1 MVLRT
6 KSKNLPDFDRP
17 PVIETLLSV
26 QFQKLEQLAIPHF
39 GLLWQRIRATYPDFQ
54 VHPPLNPAFERF
66 GEQSA
71 DRPQISIERLT
82 IERLTTP
89 PIRCWFIAD
98 EGRKLLQIQND
109 RFIHN
114 WRKVKIDD
122 EYPRY
127 KTVRRTF
134 EAEWENFCEFLN
146 SENLGIPQPNQ
157 CEVTY
162 VNHIECDD
170 NSGRSIG
177 PREMFPSWTSDT
189 SDDFLPDPD
198 TVRCTASYEIPNRQG
213 RLHIEFKPAIRRSDS
228 KRIILLTLT
237 ARGAPGSSKIAD
249 VLAWFDLGRE
259 WIVRGFT
266 AFTSNK
272 MHNEWGRR

>member
-1 MVLRT
+1 MVLGT
-6 KSKNLPDFDRP
+6 QSESLPDFDKP

-26 QFQKLEQLAIPHF
+26 QFKKLEQLAIPHF
-39 GLLWQRIRATYPDFQ
+39 GLLWQKIRTAYLDFQ

-66 GEQSA
+66 EEQSVGS
-71 DRPQISIERLT
+71 PQISIEGLT
-82 IERLTTP
+82 SP

-98 EGRKLLQIQND
+98 GGSKLLQVQND

-114 WRKVKIDD
+114 WRKVGIDD

-127 KTVRRTF
+127 KAVRRTF
-134 EAEWENFCEFLN
+134 EAEWQSFCEFVD

-162 VNHIECDD
+162 VNHIECVDS
-170 NSGRSIG
+170 NGRSIG
-177 PREMFPSWTSDT
+177 PREMFPSWAGVT
-189 SDDFLPDPD
+189 SDDFLPEPA
-198 TVRCTASYEIPNRQG
+198 TVRCTASYDMPNRQG
-213 RLHIEFKPAIRRSDS
+213 RLHIEFKPAIRRSDG
-228 KRIILLTLT
+228 KRIILLNLT
-237 ARGAPGSSKIAD
+237 ARGAPASSKIID

-266 AFTSNK
+266 DFTSAE
-272 MHNEWGRR
+272 MHTEWGRR